1 MKINKKMIVAI
12 AITITLI
19 LIIALIGVY
28 WYTHPTHYLYE
39 DRWIIGKNAEQ
50 IEQRY
55 GSYDYNS
62 ETIYGSLIKGYC
74 VKPSTTD
81 LWGDATWPKYYMIY
95 FDEEDKACKVE
106 VVLGGWG
113 G

>member
-1 MKINKKMIVAI
+1 MKINKNTIVVI
-12 AITITLI
+12 AITI
-19 LIIALIGVY
+19 IAVLTFTLIGVY
-28 WYTHPTHYLYE
+28 WHNHPTHYLYE
-39 DRWIIGKNAEQ
+39 DRWVIGKNADQ

-55 GSYDYNS
+55 GSYDINW

-81 LWGDATWPKYYMIY
+81 WWGDATWPEYYMIY
-95 FDEEDKACKVE
+95 FDENGKAYKVD
-106 VVLGGWG
+106 VVVGGWG